1 VYIRFDPSGVLAV
14 ATMIQELAMESDRFD
29 VLTRS
34 IASRRSFVAK
44 AGGGGLGAALL
55 AALGLREEAEAASTC
70 LLDVR
75 LFVRVGPSASIPLIS
90 NQTKNG
96 QLIGQLRL
104 RISSKGDLGGSS
116 FALPDGASFPV
127 VGSVS
132 SHLIGLRIALAQGR
146 TLVLQGVDENAV
158 ASCTGALDGGLV
170 GPQEGDLGDWHASVV
185 PTATTPTATAGNQGV
200 APTPIQGSSSGTGG
214 ETPPTDTPPAPTD
227 TSTSVPDTP
236 TPTPTEIVC
245 GECQTPLARGTGGAP
260 CNPIADNTP
269 CSGGLCC
276 DGICGD
282 LSDNPNHCGACGN
295 SCVSGCCHGG
305 VCCPLCNA
313 GETLCG
319 ATCVNLNNDASNCGA
334 CGNVCPSGQIC
345 FGGGCATDNRGGNG
359 TGGCPPGERNCGGVC
374 TKLKICP

>member
-1 VYIRFDPSGVLAV
+1 
-14 ATMIQELAMESDRFD
+14 MIQELAMESDRFD

-75 LFVRVGPSASIPLIS
+75 LFVRVGPSTGFPLIS

-96 QLIGQLRL
+96 QLVGQLRL

-146 TLVLQGVDENAV
+146 TLVLQGVDEGV
-158 ASCTGALDGGLV
+158 VTSCKGALDGGLV

-185 PTATTPTATAGNQGV
+185 PTATTPTAATASSG
-200 APTPIQGSSSGTGG
+200 ASATSTPIPANSGSTGSTGSS
-214 ETPPTDTPPAPTD
+214 EPPTATEAPPTA
-227 TSTSVPDTP
+227 TSVPDTP
-236 TPTPTEIVC
+236 TSTPTEIVC
-245 GECQTPLARGTGGAP
+245 GECQTPLSRGASGAP
-260 CNPIADNTP
+260 CNPVADDTP
-269 CSGGLCC
+269 CSVGLCC
-276 DGICGD
+276 GGICGD
-282 LSDNPNHCGACGN
+282 LSANPNHCGACGN
-295 SCVSGCCHGG
+295 VCVSSCCHGG

-313 GETLCG
+313 GETLCDT
-319 ATCVNLNNDASNCGA
+319 TCVNLNNDASNCGA

-374 TKLKICP
+374 TKLKVCP

>member
-1 VYIRFDPSGVLAV
+1 
-14 ATMIQELAMESDRFD
+14 MIQELAMESDRFD

-55 AALGLREEAEAASTC
+55 ASLGLREEAEAASTC

-75 LFVRVGPSASIPLIS
+75 LFVRVGPSADFPLIS

-96 QLIGQLRL
+96 QLVGQLRL
-104 RISSKGDLGGSS
+104 RISSKGDLSGSS
-116 FALPDGASFPV
+116 FALADGTSFPV

-146 TLVLQGVDENAV
+146 TLVLQGVDEGAV
-158 ASCTGALDGGLV
+158 TSCTGALDGGLV
-170 GPQEGDLGDWHASVV
+170 GPQEGDLGDWHASV
-185 PTATTPTATAGNQGV
+185 PPTTPTAVTASGGAN
-200 APTPIQGSSSGTGG
+200 ATSTPIPASSSGGTGG
-214 ETPPTDTPPAPTD
+214 SESPTATEAPPTDT
-227 TSTSVPDTP
+227 SMPDTP
-236 TPTPTEIVC
+236 TPTSTPMLTMC
-245 GECQTPLARGTGGAP
+245 PECQSAETLGTNSSAG
-260 CNPIADNTP
+260 CHPIADNTP
-269 CSGGLCC
+269 CSAGLCC
-276 DGICGD
+276 GGICGD
-282 LSDNPNHCGACGN
+282 LSANPNHCGACGN
-295 SCVSGCCHGG
+295 VCVSGCCHGG

-319 ATCVNLNNDASNCGA
+319 TTCVNLNNDANNCGA

-359 TGGCPPGERNCGGVC
+359 TGGCPPGERNCGGIC